1 MIWRIL
7 LFVLGGAA
15 LGFGYQR
22 LIGCRSGTCVIT
34 SNPYVST
41 LYGALMG
48 YLVSESLTLAHAL
61 RQRAKCF
68 RNSQASPVVA
78 HRLRDE
84 RTYCV
89 GGPADHRSWRAR

>member
-34 SNPYVST
+34 ME
-41 LYGALMG
+41 L
-48 YLVSESLTLAHAL
+48 L
-61 RQRAKCF
+61 RR
-68 RNSQASPVVA
+68 VA
-78 HRLRDE
+78 HE
-84 RTYCV
+84 HGTAV
-89 GGPADHRSWRAR
+89 VVVTHDHRSLDVFDAIYQMEDGRLTGSSGE